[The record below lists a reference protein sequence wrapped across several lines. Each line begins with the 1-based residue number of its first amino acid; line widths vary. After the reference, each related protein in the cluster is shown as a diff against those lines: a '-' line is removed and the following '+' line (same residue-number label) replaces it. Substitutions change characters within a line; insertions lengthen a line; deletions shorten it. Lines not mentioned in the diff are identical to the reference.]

1 MIMVLK
7 QRLNV
12 NGERPSPGS
21 TPLLTGMSE
30 VSQSS
35 VAMQMWSCCLF
46 LRQDFHFKV
55 VGGEILR

>member
-12 NGERPSPGS
+12 NGETPSPGS

-30 VSQSS
+30 VS
-35 VAMQMWSCCLF
+35 
-46 LRQDFHFKV
+46 
-55 VGGEILR
+55 

>member
-12 NGERPSPGS
+12 NGERPLPGS

-30 VSQSS
+30 VS
-35 VAMQMWSCCLF
+35 
-46 LRQDFHFKV
+46 
-55 VGGEILR
+55 